1 MAEAG
6 DASAQ
11 FNLGMLY
18 YEGNGVAQDFG
29 KAAQWLGRAAKAE
42 HHEALN
48 FYGVLHATGKG
59 VAQDFGKA
67 LELFRKADKCGY
79 NCEPVYDDLPTDFRD
94 KQYGMELVAAK
105 RDFVRKARLLAA
117 EARCNVGLAYHGE
130 ATDATSRKV
139 ARELFLSAATL
150 GNGKAM
156 HLLGTMC
163 RDGAGVPASEVRAYM
178 WFDLAVTAG
187 FAKAGDARRELIDRM
202 KDKDV
207 ARAEKLAARWLR
219 CFPLPEGA
227 AQ

>member
-18 YEGNGVAQDFG
+18 YEGSGVAQDVG
-29 KAAQWLGRAAKAE
+29 TAAHWLGRAARAG

-48 FYGVLHATGKG
+48 FCGVLYASGKG
-59 VAQDFGKA
+59 VPRDVGKA
-67 LELFRKADKCGY
+67 LELFRKADKNGY
-79 NCEPVYDDLPTDFRD
+79 NCEPVADDPPTDFRD
-94 KQYGMELVAAK
+94 ERYGMELVAAK
-105 RDFVRKARLLAA
+105 RAFVRKARLLAA
-117 EARCNVGLAYHGE
+117 EARCAVGLAYHGQT
-130 ATDATSRKV
+130 TDTTASRV

-156 HLLGTMC
+156 HLLGVMC
-163 RDGAGVPASEVRAYM
+163 RDGAGVPASEVRACM
-178 WFDLAVTAG
+178 WFDLAVAAG
-187 FAKAGDARRELIDRM
+187 FPRAGDARRELLDKM

-227 AQ
+227 SQ